1 MNKQKL
7 MKLQEY
13 VEKAEKYLGKVADMT
28 EELASGMGNRDDDD
42 DDDDDGEP
50 IVVGR
55 RGGGEGMG
63 NRRGVKGTGRY
74 SRY

>member
-13 VEKAEKYLGKVADMT
+13 VDKAEKYIGKVADMT

-42 DDDDDGEP
+42 DDDDDEP

-55 RGGGEGMG
+55 RRRGGEGMG
-63 NRRGVKGTGRY
+63 NRRQRRY
-74 SRY
+74 SQE

>member
-7 MKLQEY
+7 MQLQEY
-13 VEKAEKYLGKVADMT
+13 AEKAEKMLGKVADMA

-42 DDDDDGEP
+42 DDDDDEYP

-55 RGGGEGMG
+55 RGGEGMG